1 MTHFQIW
8 FLIPPPLIETFI
20 NVQVDRDLFF
30 HYYYHGRISHHIH
43 MKEEQDKILKCI
55 ILEKL
60 MCVFFFLKGDR
71 IFWEIPFPIY
81 IHFSNWT
88 P

>member
-20 NVQVDRDLFF
+20 NVQVDRDLFSITITDAF
-30 HYYYHGRISHHIH
+30 HIH
-43 MKEEQDKILKCI
+43 MKEEEQDKILKCI

-60 MCVFFFLKGDR
+60 MCVFFF
-71 IFWEIPFPIY
+71 
-81 IHFSNWT
+81 
-88 P
+88 

>member
-55 ILEKL
+55 ILEIL

-71 IFWEIPFPIY
+71 IF
-81 IHFSNWT
+81 
-88 P
+88 

>member
-30 HYYYHGRISHHIH
+30 HYYHGRISHPY
-43 MKEEQDKILKCI
+43 EGGLRQDSQMHHLRKIDV
-55 ILEKL
+55 
-60 MCVFFFLKGDR
+60 CVLFLKGDTLAVSCNSHMST
-71 IFWEIPFPIY
+71 F
-81 IHFSNWT
+81 
-88 P
+88 